1 MIGGF
6 SVEQGILW
14 GLVARFE
21 VEIAWRRNKNSKG
34 RINKSPK
41 VVKFYVACSTT
52 KSTCEL
58 STKLQQQI
66 LDKQKVKLSQ
76 KQNEARTK
84 SRLFLSS
91 IWQGHRLKS
100 PYKTNCTE
108 RVLPGIPHYSR
119 DACIIQCLANK
130 TVEMCG
136 CKLVG
141 VPRR

>member
-1 MIGGF
+1 MSKAFFG
-6 SVEQGILW
+6 VWLR
-14 GLVARFE
+14 GLKWSGNCLEKKLKF
-21 VEIAWRRNKNSKG
+21 KG
-34 RINKSPK
+34 RIKKSPK
-41 VVKFYVACSTT
+41 IVKFYVACSTT

-58 STKLQQQI
+58 STKLQQQT

-84 SRLFLSS
+84 SRLFLSC